1 MIYSNSN
8 SLYCRRV
15 INHKNKNNEN
25 NNNSNSNNNNNNN
38 NNNNKQ
44 SKSLSKLI
52 KPSRQKARLLCFISE
67 INLSWK

>member
-1 MIYSNSN
+1 MIYSN

-25 NNNSNSNNNNNNN
+25 NNNSNSNNNNN

>member
-25 NNNSNSNNNNNNN
+25 NNSNSNNNNN

>member
-25 NNNSNSNNNNNNN
+25 NNNSNSNNNN

>member
-25 NNNSNSNNNNNNN
+25 NNNSNSNNNNN

>member
-25 NNNSNSNNNNNNN
+25 NNSNSNNNNNN

>member
-15 INHKNKNNEN
+15 INNKNKNNEN
-25 NNNSNSNNNNNNN
+25 NNNSNSNNNNNN

>member
-25 NNNSNSNNNNNNN
+25 NNNSNSNNN